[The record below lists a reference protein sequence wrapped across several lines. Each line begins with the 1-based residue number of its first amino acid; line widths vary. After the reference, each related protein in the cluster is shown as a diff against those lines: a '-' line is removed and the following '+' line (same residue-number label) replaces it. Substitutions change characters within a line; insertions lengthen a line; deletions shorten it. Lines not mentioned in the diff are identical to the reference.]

1 MIAKPDASVTV
12 SRYSVPVSCH
22 SIDQGHPYSPLGDH
36 SPEKDPEPYETDYN
50 VVSHRK
56 ISQTLEMCPLTTASF
71 VLDELDVSTYA
82 LDAPTHVFE
91 LPVSTIKSSGSHGQ
105 ISYTNEATRCL
116 TLRWRGPN
124 ADLRM

>member
-12 SRYSVPVSCH
+12 SRYSVPATSH
-22 SIDQGHPYSPLGDH
+22 YINQGPPPLGDH

-50 VVSHRK
+50 VVSHRR
-56 ISQTLEMCPLTTASF
+56 ISQTVEMCPLTTASL